1 VEPVLEPSD
10 FLSAQHQEMRRLFGD
25 ILLGDPARAVGRVM
39 FRRLSDLLATHMKL
53 EEALVYPALR
63 IDATEDFLLRAVEEH
78 LLCKRVLAD
87 LLRLDAGHPT
97 FRAKLEVLRDL
108 ALQHAEHEERV
119 LLPVIRAVMS
129 PEDAHALG
137 SKLLGQSAAL
147 LRGKARGMVL
157 RETDSAASIY

>member
-1 VEPVLEPSD
+1 MDRNVEPSQV
-10 FLSAQHQEMRRLFGD
+10 LSAQHQELRRLFGD
-25 ILLGDPARAVGRVM
+25 ILLGDPARAVGRAL

-53 EEALVYPALR
+53 EEALVYPVLR

-78 LLCKRVLAD
+78 LVCKRVLAD

-108 ALQHAEHEERV
+108 TMHHAEQEERV
-119 LLPVIRAVMS
+119 LLPVIRAVIS
-129 PEDAHALG
+129 REDAEALG
-137 SKLLGQSAAL
+137 TKMLGLSAAL
-147 LRGKARGMVL
+147 LRGRARRLVL